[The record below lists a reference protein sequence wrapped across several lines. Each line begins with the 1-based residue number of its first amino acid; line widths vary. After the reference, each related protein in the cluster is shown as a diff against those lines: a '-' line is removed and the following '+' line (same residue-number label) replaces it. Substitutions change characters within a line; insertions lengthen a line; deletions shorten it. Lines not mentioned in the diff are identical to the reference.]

1 YTIGFSHYLLAEYD
15 KAVEPLKKYGEL
27 TAKSGKPVDQ
37 NARRAL
43 GRSYYFLG
51 RNDEAVAILAETSTA
66 STGFDTAAGDKDA
79 GKDTGLD
86 TDKDKAQAAANL
98 KESAADSY
106 YLGAIYFKQG
116 DNDKA
121 ITALQA
127 AVKDRADDIAPV
139 ELLTEALMKRAVST
153 KSKSDWLATA
163 AAAEQLTELRDDLAS
178 ASILGRAYFGA
189 EDFDKAVPPLEK
201 VARANATDGD
211 AWVYYGIALSRSGQT
226 RKAMEALEITIRLV
240 PNSMPA
246 LAELGYIYESN
257 KQYDQ
262 ALRIYQ
268 KAYEATGS
276 SDDNIK
282 ASIDRVKALAA
293 SQH

>member
-1 YTIGFSHYLLAEYD
+1 MFNLLKRAASLLLIIIAICYAAAAADWNRGVSYYKKGDFRAALGEFREIAVRQPDSAGAWYYVGLCEFRLKEYKQVELPLSRAIELLEVQTPGSADLAGAWYTIGFSHYLLAEYD

-153 KSKSDWLATA
+153 LA
-163 AAAEQLTELRDDLAS
+163 R
-178 ASILGRAYFGA
+178 SI
-189 EDFDKAVPPLEK
+189 
-201 VARANATDGD
+201 
-211 AWVYYGIALSRSGQT
+211 
-226 RKAMEALEITIRLV
+226 
-240 PNSMPA
+240 
-246 LAELGYIYESN
+246 SN
-257 KQYDQ
+257 
-262 ALRIYQ
+262 
-268 KAYEATGS
+268 
-276 SDDNIK
+276 
-282 ASIDRVKALAA
+282 
-293 SQH
+293 